1 MDIIL
6 GILGL
11 IMIVSLTIFP
21 IVETVRYW
29 NRYSTSE
36 KILWSLN
43 IIFATLLIIAITAE

>member
-6 GILGL
+6 KILGI
-11 IMIVSLTIFP
+11 IMIVYLTIFP

-29 NRYSTSE
+29 NKSRTSE

-43 IIFATLLIIAITAE
+43 IIFATLLIIGITAN